1 MKKKKNSQSLMTSHL
16 HIHDKSFKVAAKRMA
31 AEPIFA
37 DGRPFGLLE
46 SRLMKRFLRKLSPTF
61 DPPDR
66 RAVAKQLPAIYRSYK
81 EMVRGY
87 VDEVPFFN
95 VIFDG
100 SDNITSHRVINI
112 SVEVPGSVAFYW
124 KTFDTSSTTHLAENC
139 IQLVLPE
146 LEDLCGGKFSR
157 INAFCTDTA
166 SVMRKT
172 HADLARMDKFRHCFF
187 SLCDSHGLQLLVKDI
202 LQMECFKDISDSTA
216 FITTF
221 FKKSKLQL
229 ARLRN
234 EMMEH
239 WGHVR
244 SFITACLTR
253 WGSNFKAIESVQR
266 ARRPLQRYARQPD
279 VLADSEKPEHKLL
292 PTVLLKINDPLFWH
306 QLDIILAILEPVCKA
321 QLMSE
326 ADRANVGHVIP
337 RWHGIVAEW
346 QKIEAGKQYP
356 NVPWPQLYNLH
367 TLRMTKQTYDLHF
380 AAFALR
386 PDTVNTPLTP
396 EFNRKAISFL
406 ETTCSQEDFVDV
418 VRDFNNFRARAGDH
432 FGSRILVFHEKF
444 KPLEAWRFIANQ
456 GSLLGSIAVRVFT
469 TICNSVPSER
479 SFSAVNWIHS
489 KARNRL
495 LPVNADMLAF
505 IFMNSRVL
513 QTIANYVT

>member
-1 MKKKKNSQSLMTSHL
+1 
-16 HIHDKSFKVAAKRMA
+16 
-31 AEPIFA
+31 
-37 DGRPFGLLE
+37 
-46 SRLMKRFLRKLSPTF
+46 
-61 DPPDR
+61 
-66 RAVAKQLPAIYRSYK
+66 
-81 EMVRGY
+81 
-87 VDEVPFFN
+87 
-95 VIFDG
+95 
-100 SDNITSHRVINI
+100 
-112 SVEVPGSVAFYW
+112 
-124 KTFDTSSTTHLAENC
+124 
-139 IQLVLPE
+139 
-146 LEDLCGGKFSR
+146 
-157 INAFCTDTA
+157 
-166 SVMRKT
+166 MRKT

-292 PTVLLKINDPLFWH
+292 PTVLLKINDPLFRH

-406 ETTCSQEDFVDV
+406 ETTCSQEDSLML
-418 VRDFNNFRARAGDH
+418 
-432 FGSRILVFHEKF
+432 FGISITSGHGRVITLV
-444 KPLEAWRFIANQ
+444 
-456 GSLLGSIAVRVFT
+456 LGSWFFMRNSNHLRPGDLLLIKAVYSDLLQSESSPLFAT
-469 TICNSVPSER
+469 PSHQR
-479 SFSAVNWIHS
+479 DPF
-489 KARNRL
+489 RL
-495 LPVNADMLAF
+495 
-505 IFMNSRVL
+505 
-513 QTIANYVT
+513 